1 MSELKS
7 ETETKIK
14 THEVRG
20 TKKKKKPA
28 RQIEATRGPLSS
40 GGKKRREQNSCSG
53 NVQSMNVAK

>member
-7 ETETKIK
+7 ETETETK

-20 TKKKKKPA
+20 TKKKPD
-28 RQIEATRGPLSS
+28 RQIEAMRGPLSS
-40 GGKKRREQNSCSG
+40 GRKKRREQNTCSG